1 MRDLNKDFGAA
12 VSEARRKL
20 GLTQVGLAEELGKTD
35 RSISDMENGKTTP
48 KLDTVALFAR
58 RLGISVDAV
67 IHDAPQGDVP
77 FCVKQFFAGMSEEEA
92 AGYIRLCEDAE
103 KIRKQK

>member
-58 RLGISVDAV
+58 RRGISVDAV
-67 IHDAPQGDVP
+67 IHDMPQGDVP

>member
-35 RSISDMENGKTTP
+35 RSISDMENGKQLP
-48 KLDTVALFAR
+48 SWILSRYLRAGWGSALT
-58 RLGISVDAV
+58 
-67 IHDAPQGDVP
+67 Q
-77 FCVKQFFAGMSEEEA
+77 
-92 AGYIRLCEDAE
+92 
-103 KIRKQK
+103 

>member
-20 GLTQVGLAEELGKTD
+20 GLTQVGLAEEPGKTD

-67 IHDAPQGDVP
+67 IHDTPQGDVP

-103 KIRKQK
+103 KIRKEK